1 MRREDI
7 QEIFAEATREQIN
20 RVLNLNSADIGEAKR
35 AATQRESDLQRDLD
49 AANKTIG
56 ELRKENAELPGLRDK
71 VAEFEKADADRKAA
85 EEQAAARAALEERF
99 AAVSGEKKYIHD
111 MVREGVLNDFSK
123 ALSDKA
129 NQSKSDKEIFEA
141 LTKDK
146 GYFAKMND
154 DAGNMGG
161 VGNVTNEEADQ
172 LSDAEY
178 YAKVFEKK

>member
-35 AATQRESDLQRDLD
+35 TATQRETQLQNDLD
-49 AANKTIG
+49 AANETIAS
-56 ELRKENAELPGLRDK
+56 LKKENAELPGLRDK

-99 AAVSGEKKYIHD
+99 NAASGDRKYIHER
-111 MVREGVLNDFSK
+111 MREIVLDDFDK
-123 ALSDKA
+123 AIADKA
-129 NQSKSDKEIFEA
+129 NTGKSDKEIFEA

-154 DAGNMGG
+154 DAGGMGG
-161 VGNVTNEEADQ
+161 VGEITGDDANA

-178 YAKVFEKK
+178 YDRIFNKK